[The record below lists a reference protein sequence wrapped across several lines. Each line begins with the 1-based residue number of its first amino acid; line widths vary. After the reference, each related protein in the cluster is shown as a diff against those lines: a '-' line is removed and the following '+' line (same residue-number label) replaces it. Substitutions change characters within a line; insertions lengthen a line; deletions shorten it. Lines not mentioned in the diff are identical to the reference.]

1 MSANAATTR
10 PMSGLFVAGVTAA
23 VSGFSIF
30 INSYGVHTVASPA
43 VYTTAKNIV
52 AAIVLF
58 AAFTVARLVRGP
70 ESSNALPNNDQSPA
84 RHQRLAEVLGFAY
97 VGVIGGGL
105 AFVLFFTGLERT
117 TAVPAAFLH
126 DPLVVFVALVAWPL
140 LGERLSWYNA
150 VAIVLLVIGAVS
162 ASGGIAGLTA
172 NSGNGLVLLATVL
185 WAIETVVAKKLL
197 RRVQPT
203 TVALVRMGVGASVL
217 VGYLAF
223 KGELSSLGGLDAS
236 AIRWVVITGLFL
248 GAYVGTWMTALSRAR
263 AIDVTSVLV
272 ASAIVTLVLQSV
284 VQHKGLGPEVLGIAL
299 MATGTALVAGN
310 WKRVVR
316 A

>member
-1 MSANAATTR
+1 MSANAATRR

-126 DPLVVFVALVAWPL
+126 DK
-140 LGERLSWYNA
+140 
-150 VAIVLLVIGAVS
+150 IGR
-162 ASGGIAGLTA
+162 ASCR
-172 NSGNGLVLLATVL
+172 
-185 WAIETVVAKKLL
+185 E
-197 RRVQPT
+197 
-203 TVALVRMGVGASVL
+203 
-217 VGYLAF
+217 
-223 KGELSSLGGLDAS
+223 
-236 AIRWVVITGLFL
+236 
-248 GAYVGTWMTALSRAR
+248 
-263 AIDVTSVLV
+263 
-272 ASAIVTLVLQSV
+272 
-284 VQHKGLGPEVLGIAL
+284 
-299 MATGTALVAGN
+299 
-310 WKRVVR
+310 
-316 A
+316 